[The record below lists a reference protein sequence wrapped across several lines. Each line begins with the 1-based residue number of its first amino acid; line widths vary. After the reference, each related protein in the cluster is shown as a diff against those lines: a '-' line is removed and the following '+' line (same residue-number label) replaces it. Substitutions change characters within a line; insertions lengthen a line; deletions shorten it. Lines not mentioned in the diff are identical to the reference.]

1 MLGTVLGALWLLF
14 SHPVVSDSFQP
25 HGLQHARLPCPSPSP
40 EVCPLSCPLHWW
52 CHPLI
57 LWCRLLPLP
66 SIIPS
71 IRVFSNESAVHIR
84 WPKYWS
90 FSISPSNKY
99 SGLTSLK
106 IDCLISYCPRD
117 LQESSPA
124 PQFKGINSLVF
135 CLLYS
140 PALTTVRDHWK
151 TIVLTI
157 WIFAGRVISLLFN
170 TLSRFVMVFLP
181 GSNCLLISWLQS
193 PSTVILEPKEKEM
206 CHTSTFKLY
215 Y

>member
-1 MLGTVLGALWLLF
+1 MSLF
-14 SHPVVSDSFQP
+14 ASDDQNTEASAAASILSMSIQGWFP
-25 HGLQHARLPCPSPSP
+25 LRLFWF
-40 EVCPLSCPLHWW
+40 SC
-52 CHPLI
+52 
-57 LWCRLLPLP
+57 
-66 SIIPS
+66 
-71 IRVFSNESAVHIR
+71 
-84 WPKYWS
+84 
-90 FSISPSNKY
+90 
-99 SGLTSLK
+99 
-106 IDCLISYCPRD
+106 CPRN

-193 PSTVILEPKEKEM
+193 LSAMNLEPRKRKSV
-206 CHTSTFKLY
+206 TASTFSPSICHVSDGTRCHDVSFFDIEF
-215 Y
+215 